1 MSQAKIDQYKKEKAN
16 RKASV
21 QKEKSKKKITRICL
35 IVAGILLVAF
45 IVWGV
50 IATVKDGGLK
60 KITNQQNQDVVTQ
73 ELLEYLNSNSDTAPS
88 SNN

>member
-1 MSQAKIDQYKKEKAN
+1 MSQAKIDQYKKEKAS

>member
-1 MSQAKIDQYKKEKAN
+1 MSQAKIDQYKKEKAS
-16 RKASV
+16 RKANV
-21 QKEKSKKKITRICL
+21 QKEKNKKKITRICL

-60 KITNQQNQDVVTQ
+60 KITNQQNQAVVTQ
-73 ELLEYLNSNSDTAPS
+73 VLLEYLNYNSDTAPS

>member
-1 MSQAKIDQYKKEKAN
+1 MSQAKIDQYKKEKAS
-16 RKASV
+16 RKANV